1 MKDETDLSA
10 EREWLYQERARIA
23 VTNLQKK
30 NFNAQYIITQAEALA
45 TVLAM
50 IPGGTTVVR
59 DDSVTVDQIGIIPAL
74 KKRHQNKVIDPF
86 EWDADGVLVA
96 EVQEERP
103 RMQREAFIADV
114 FLTGTNAI
122 TLDGKLVN
130 TDVMGNRVAPMIFGP
145 KKVIIVA
152 GVNKILKDV
161 NEAMERISQ
170 VAAPINARRHYLK
183 HHQSKL
189 SDLPCVRTGRC
200 MDCNHKWRICNSTVI
215 IENAFHPNKG
225 RINVVLVAQA
235 LGI

>member
-1 MKDETDLSA
+1 MIDETDLST

-30 NFNAQYIITQAEALA
+30 NINAQYVTTQAEALA
-45 TVLAM
+45 VILDM
-50 IPGGTTVVR
+50 IPGGATVVR
-59 DDSVTVDQIGIIPAL
+59 GDSVTIDQIGIIPAL

-86 EWDADGVLVA
+86 ERDADGALVA
-96 EVQEERP
+96 KVQEERP
-103 RMQREAFIADV
+103 RMQREAFFADV

-130 TDVMGNRVAPMIFGP
+130 TDAMGNRVAPMIFGP
-145 KKVIIVA
+145 KKVIIVV
-152 GVNKILKDV
+152 GVNKLVKDV
-161 NEAMERISQ
+161 NEAMERIRQ

-183 HHQSKL
+183 HHQSKF
-189 SDLPCVRTGRC
+189 SELPCVKTGRC
-200 MDCNHKWRICNSTVI
+200 VDCNHEWRICNSTVI

-225 RINVVLVAQA
+225 RINVVIVADE